1 MKKIL
6 YILLF
11 FILSFYSYA
20 GTPSRGLPPEYTSE
34 NSGKKIQYGYGSNM
48 GYIREGQGYGIV
60 VNTMK
65 DLDKLRAEYEIAEK
79 NNDAFE
85 MDRIKNGIRK
95 NSSKVTELLVG
106 DYTFDNIFK
115 RAMEPINN
123 IASLLLGVSNY
134 LLSILTVLEIIL
146 LIVEAPTKFPIDDI
160 FARVVKWGFL
170 KFIIVN
176 WPKFI
181 NMFKITAKTI
191 ARYAAAADHI
201 DVTPEGFWLFFAT
214 PLVNTYEDLHIY
226 NVVWAIVTVIGLIV
240 AALIVVELFMA
251 ELEFYVLTGFSVF
264 LISFMAWKKT
274 EGVGT
279 KVIAVASSQITR
291 LMFMYFFI
299 QIGRKLIPNTG
310 PFSFYTLDAM
320 WLLIKYE
327 AILYT
332 LKIFVSRAPA
342 FASAMMSGGAATSGR
357 DITGP
362 VGSLVSS
369 TIGTAIGVAGS
380 AIGMLATYKTL
391 KAANSTKNIA
401 NKLNNAA
408 NPGGSNKNNTNN
420 GGSSH

>member
-6 YILLF
+6 YILVF
-11 FILSFYSYA
+11 FILVFSSYA
-20 GTPSRGLPPEYTSE
+20 GTPSLGLPPEYKAE
-34 NSGKKIQYGYGSNM
+34 NSVKKIEYGYGTNM

-60 VNTMK
+60 VKTMQ

-79 NNDAFE
+79 NNNAFE
-85 MDRIKNGIRK
+85 MDKIKNGIRR
-95 NSSKVTELLVG
+95 NSEKVTELLVG

-123 IASLLLGVSNY
+123 IASLLLGVANY

-160 FARVVKWGFL
+160 FARVVRWGFL
-170 KFIIVN
+170 KFILVN
-176 WPKFI
+176 WPRFI
-181 NMFKITAKTI
+181 KLFKEAAMTI
-191 ARYAAAADHI
+191 ARYAAASDHI

-214 PLVNTYEDLHIY
+214 PLVNTIEDIHIY
-226 NVVWAIVTVIGLIV
+226 NVVWAIVTALGLIV
-240 AALIVVELFMA
+240 AVLIVVELFMA
-251 ELEFYVLTGFSVF
+251 ELEFYVLTGFSII
-264 LISFMAWKKT
+264 LIPFMAWKKT

-279 KVIAVASSQITR
+279 KVIAVAASQITR
-291 LMFMYFFI
+291 LMFMYFFV
-299 QIGRKLIPNTG
+299 QVGRRLIPNTG

-362 VGSLVSS
+362 AGNFVSR
-369 TIGTAIGVAGS
+369 TVGTAVGMVGS
-380 AIGMLATYKTL
+380 AIGLLATYKTL

-401 NKLNNAA
+401 NQLNNAA
-408 NPGGSNKNNTNN
+408 NPGGSNNNNTNN